1 MILLSSF
8 MVLLHKYSR
17 QEDVVVGSSIAGRTH
32 QDTEN
37 IVGMFVNTL
46 PMRAYP
52 ESNKSFKQL
61 LNEVKDVS
69 LKAYDHQEYPLEEL
83 VDEIVENVI

>member
-1 MILLSSF
+1 
-8 MVLLHKYSR
+8 
-17 QEDVVVGSSIAGRTH
+17 
-32 QDTEN
+32 
-37 IVGMFVNTL
+37 
-46 PMRAYP
+46 MRAYP

-83 VDEIVENVI
+83 VDEIVEKRDLTRNPLFDVLFRYLLLLSVQQSNLRYLDFLFHYFAV